1 MVTPWI
7 VIAVLTAQTPA
18 KGPIK
23 PAEAP
28 PVKATPS
35 APDAATP
42 DPAKPLVPF
51 PHPLI
56 TEVLYNVPT
65 GEGGDANK
73 DGTRQVAG
81 DEFVEI
87 VNPHTKPI
95 DLRGYT
101 LSDMTA
107 LEKTSAGKPKGNA
120 IHWTFPPFTLKPG
133 QVAVVFNGNAST
145 IPGPIG
151 DSSAAPAKG
160 NDTFGGAMVFTMRQP
175 TDKTAFANTA
185 DWVMLT
191 APDGQIVQ
199 LIKWGEPR
207 VKVPLNILLVE
218 EAPVSRA
225 GSVQR
230 TALNGHLAAHPATGA
245 TAFSPGVFATMTA
258 TPADPKP
265 ATPASPPE
273 RPKKG
278 DQPATKPQD
287 PSPPPAEEPAP
298 KPAGPPK
305 KPRF

>member
-1 MVTPWI
+1 MLAPWLTL
-7 VIAVLTAQTPA
+7 VLLNPQPPA
-18 KGPIK
+18 KQP
-23 PAEAP
+23 AP
-28 PVKATPS
+28 PPGTPKSEPAKDTS
-35 APDAATP
+35 APS

-51 PHPLI
+51 PNPLI

-120 IHWTFPPFTLKPG
+120 IHWTFPPLTLKPG

-145 IPGPIG
+145 IPGPLG
-151 DSSAAPAKG
+151 DSSCAPAKG
-160 NDTFGGAMVFTMRQP
+160 NDSFGGAMVFTMRQP
-175 TDKTAFANTA
+175 TDRAAFANTA

-207 VKVPLNILLVE
+207 VKVPPNISLVE
-218 EAPVSRA
+218 EAPVARA
-225 GSVQR
+225 GSIQR
-230 TALNGHLAAHPATGA
+230 TALNGPLAAHPTNGT
-245 TAFSPGVFATMTA
+245 TAFSPGFFATMTA
-258 TPADPKP
+258 TPGDSKPNAPSSPADP
-265 ATPASPPE
+265 
-273 RPKKG
+273 PKKS
-278 DQPATKPQD
+278 DPPAAKPQD
-287 PSPPPAEEPAP
+287 PPAH
-298 KPAGPPK
+298 PPK
-305 KPRF
+305 KPKF